1 MFLLPVLSL
10 LYYILFIKVFKTLV
24 LFDLIGN
31 MSLDQLLDQQPTIL
45 ELTTYAETAK
55 WNKLGVKL
63 ELNNMDLAG
72 CQDCTSMYQL
82 WIEEKA
88 KGATRR
94 SLLAALS
101 AIRLNDIARKYR
113 EYLETMVSYIVH
125 ISLYTC
131 A

>member
-1 MFLLPVLSL
+1 
-10 LYYILFIKVFKTLV
+10 
-24 LFDLIGN
+24 
-31 MSLDQLLDQQPTIL
+31 
-45 ELTTYAETAK
+45 
-55 WNKLGVKL
+55 
-63 ELNNMDLAG
+63 
-72 CQDCTSMYQL
+72 MYQL

-101 AIRLNDIARKYR
+101 AIRLNDIARKYK

-131 A
+131 T